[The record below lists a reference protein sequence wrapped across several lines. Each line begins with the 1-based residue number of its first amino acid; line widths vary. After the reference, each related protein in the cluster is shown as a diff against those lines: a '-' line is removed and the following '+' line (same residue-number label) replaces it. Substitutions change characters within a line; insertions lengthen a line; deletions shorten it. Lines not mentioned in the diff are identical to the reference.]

1 MLSIFKTKPE
11 EVQPAGDNDL
21 INMLRIIRTE
31 KIGPKTFFDLVKIY
45 KDYSKIVDVIPNL
58 SLRGGK
64 SKPVEIASKDAIEKE
79 IENTLSYG
87 ANYVTYNDKNYS
99 NLLRKIDSAPP
110 VLVVYGNR
118 DISKIK
124 NISIVGSRN
133 ASHNGCMFAKKI
145 SSDLGKRN
153 YIITSGLARGIDKYA
168 HEGALDTGTIAV
180 VAGGID
186 IIYPQEHKDLYEK
199 IKDSNGSIIAEMP
212 YGIAPISKHF
222 PLRNRIIAGIS
233 VATLVVEASL
243 GSGSLITA
251 HNALDFN
258 RDVFAVPGFPA
269 DPRSKGTNQLIKEG
283 AHVAENYQDILDIVE
298 NIKFEDLILE
308 EGKFSF
314 TNPEKNYD
322 NINTDNVRKEIL
334 EKLSYYPIK
343 LDELVY
349 ELKIDIQI
357 IYLAL
362 IELELAEKIVRNGN
376 NIALK
381 MNLEEDI

>member
-1 MLSIFKTKPE
+1 M
-11 EVQPAGDNDL
+11 DN
-21 INMLRIIRTE
+21 N
-31 KIGPKTFFDLVKIY
+31 
-45 KDYSKIVDVIPNL
+45 
-58 SLRGGK
+58 
-64 SKPVEIASKDAIEKE
+64 
-79 IENTLSYG
+79 
-87 ANYVTYNDKNYS
+87 
-99 NLLRKIDSAPP
+99 
-110 VLVVYGNR
+110 
-118 DISKIK
+118 
-124 NISIVGSRN
+124 
-133 ASHNGCMFAKKI
+133 
-145 SSDLGKRN
+145 
-153 YIITSGLARGIDKYA
+153 SGFCL
-168 HEGALDTGTIAV
+168 
-180 VAGGID
+180 
-186 IIYPQEHKDLYEK
+186 
-199 IKDSNGSIIAEMP
+199 N
-212 YGIAPISKHF
+212 
-222 PLRNRIIAGIS
+222 
-233 VATLVVEASL
+233 
-243 GSGSLITA
+243 SGSLITA